1 MLGLVIGLLII
12 TLAVINKN
20 IRIMNN
26 NLTDFVLE
34 VLANG
39 LIYNQ

>member
-12 TLAVINKN
+12 TLAVIIKN